1 MFVNSLFERLDT
13 VTLYFSYHSVWE
25 SVPYPNRWMKEGSV
39 QCWCFSMRHGHS
51 MIRHGWAGT
60 SCSAGCVWIWQQC
73 LEISR
78 TVTGVHF
85 IKHCDIR
92 RDSIIY
98 EVKTIRPLSLPVPI
112 PAQRARKP
120 SQMQQKTNSSH
131 LPPPAGPTGVHPDA
145 VPLILTIPQEYTQQI
160 QARRGEGGWE
170 QKADGWFLLRR

>member
-1 MFVNSLFERLDT
+1 MSWQEGFLIGFKTKNNTRL
-13 VTLYFSYHSVWE
+13 HC
-25 SVPYPNRWMKEGSV
+25 N
-39 QCWCFSMRHGHS
+39 
-51 MIRHGWAGT
+51 IR
-60 SCSAGCVWIWQQC
+60 
-73 LEISR
+73 
-78 TVTGVHF
+78 
-85 IKHCDIR
+85 IR

>member
-1 MFVNSLFERLDT
+1 MKL
-13 VTLYFSYHSVWE
+13 
-25 SVPYPNRWMKEGSV
+25 VPPRFAAVKRGFQPWQFRGGAVGSI
-39 QCWCFSMRHGHS
+39 
-51 MIRHGWAGT
+51 IR
-60 SCSAGCVWIWQQC
+60 
-73 LEISR
+73 
-78 TVTGVHF
+78 
-85 IKHCDIR
+85 IR

-170 QKADGWFLLRR
+170 QKAGRMVFTS